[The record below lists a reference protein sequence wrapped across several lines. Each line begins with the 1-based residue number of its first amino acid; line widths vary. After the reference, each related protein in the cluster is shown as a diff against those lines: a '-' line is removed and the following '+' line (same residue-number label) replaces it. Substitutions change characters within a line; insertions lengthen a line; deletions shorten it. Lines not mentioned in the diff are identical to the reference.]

1 VNKIVLN
8 TDEVEQLEQLFRK
21 SPECAVRD
29 RIQAVLMAN
38 NGRPYNQIAADLCVV
53 PRTIGRWLSGW
64 LERRM
69 AALKPGRASGAS
81 PRIAEHLAEEVR
93 RWVIE
98 GPAACGLKI
107 ANWTHEELARHLRR
121 SYGIKVKRSA
131 TGRFCRK
138 HDIRPYRPTYRYL
151 RGDPVKQATAL
162 AELKALKRGRLRMS
176 LSC

>member
-1 VNKIVLN
+1 VNRIVL
-8 TDEVEQLEQLFRK
+8 TKDESEQLEQLFRK
-21 SPECAVRD
+21 SPECAARS

-38 NGRPYNQIAADLCVV
+38 NGRPREQIAADLCVV
-53 PRTIGRWLSGW
+53 PRTIRRWLNAW

-69 AALKPGRASGAS
+69 PGLEPGRACGAS
-81 PRIAEHLAEEVR
+81 PRIPEHLAEEVR

-98 GPAACGLKI
+98 GPVACGLQI

-121 SYGIKVKRSA
+121 SHGIKVRRSA

-151 RGDPVKQATAL
+151 RGDPVKQAAAL
-162 AELKALKRGRLRMS
+162 AELEALKRGPLRMS